1 MWLSGTISTDT
12 VHGTNYIHEPWEIGY
27 GVMVI
32 WVVEFLRLES
42 FLAKNK
48 YHSRKLSYFMNWHK
62 SDLSKIRHH
71 FRKKSPSKIEV
82 IKKCSLEIHIVQCK
96 KSKRYG

>member
-27 GVMVI
+27 GLSSFQ
-32 WVVEFLRLES
+32 EKDTKLES

-82 IKKCSLEIHIVQCK
+82 IKKCSL
-96 KSKRYG
+96 